1 LPEISSLNNI
11 QLDAIKEIGN
21 IGTGNAA
28 TALSKLL
35 GKVVEMDVPKVELV
49 SIYELSEFYGSPTV
63 PVAAVFVRSEGK
75 FSCSVIFIGSEDG
88 ANEMIKMW
96 FSMSFGDFVTD
107 GLPDEMLDS
116 GLAELGNIIIGS
128 FLGAIN
134 ALIETTFQI
143 SVPGV
148 AHDMLG
154 SVLDVVASLFGTV
167 GEYALVISTT
177 LRISGVEDVN
187 MDGNIILLPDPDAL
201 ELLLRK
207 LQVL

>member
-1 LPEISSLNNI
+1 MSEISSLNNI

-35 GKVVEMDVPKVELV
+35 GRVVEMDVPKVEMV
-49 SIYELSEFYGSPTV
+49 SIYELSEYYGSPTV
-63 PVAAVFVRSEGK
+63 PVASVFVRSEGK
-75 FSCSVIFIGSEDG
+75 FSCSVIFIDSEDG
-88 ANEMIKMW
+88 ASEMIKMW
-96 FSMSFGDFVTD
+96 LSVYFGDFTAEE
-107 GLPDEMLDS
+107 LPSEMFDS

-154 SVLDVVASLFGTV
+154 SILDVVASIFGSF

-177 LRISGVEDVN
+177 LRISGIEGVN
-187 MDGNIILLPDPDAL
+187 MDGNIILLPDPEAL
-201 ELLLRK
+201 ELLLGK

>member
-1 LPEISSLNNI
+1 LPEISSLNHI
-11 QLDAIKEIGN
+11 QLDTIKEIGN
-21 IGTGNAA
+21 IGAGNAA

-35 GKVVEMDVPKVELV
+35 GRVVEMDVPNVEMV
-49 SIYELSEFYGSPTV
+49 SIYELSEYYGSPTT
-63 PVAAVFVRSEGK
+63 PVASIFVRSEGK
-75 FSCSVIFIGSEDG
+75 FSCSIIFIDSEEG
-88 ANEMIKMW
+88 ANEMVRIW
-96 FSMSFGDFVTD
+96 LNVYFSDLAKEQ
-107 GLPDEMLDS
+107 LPDEILDS

-134 ALIETTFQI
+134 ALIETSFQI

-148 AHDMLG
+148 ARDMLG
-154 SVLDVVASLFGTV
+154 SILDVVASIFGST
-167 GEYALVISTT
+167 GEYALVISTA
-177 LRISGVEDVN
+177 LRIKGAENVN

>member
-1 LPEISSLNNI
+1 LSRIQSLTSI

-28 TALSKLL
+28 TTLSKIL
-35 GKVVEMDVPKVELV
+35 GRVVEMDVPKVEMV
-49 SIYELSEFYGSPTV
+49 SIYELSEYYGSPTT
-63 PVAAVFVRSEGK
+63 PVAAVFVNSEGK
-75 FSCSVIFIGSEDG
+75 FSCSVIFMDSEDG

-96 FSMSFGDFVTD
+96 LSAYYNNFVAEE
-107 GLPDEMLDS
+107 LPEEILDS
-116 GLAELGNIIIGS
+116 GFSELGNVIIGS

-134 ALIETTFQI
+134 DLIGTTHQT

-154 SVLDVVASLFGTV
+154 SILDVVASIFGAS
-167 GEYALVISTT
+167 GEYALVVSTT
-177 LRISGVEDVN
+177 LRISGSDRGD
-187 MDGNIILLPDPDAL
+187 MDGNIILIPNPEAL

>member
-1 LPEISSLNNI
+1 MSGIPLLTSI

-35 GKVVEMDVPKVELV
+35 GRVVEMDVPKVEMI
-49 SIYELSEFYGSPTV
+49 SIYELSEYYGSPTT
-63 PVAAVFVRSEGK
+63 PVASVFVHSEGK
-75 FSCSVIFIGSEDG
+75 FSCSVVFIDSEEG

-96 FSMSFGDFVTD
+96 LSVYFGDFSAD
-107 GLPDEMLDS
+107 DLPSDMINS
-116 GLAELGNIIIGS
+116 GLAELGNVIIGS
-128 FLGAIN
+128 FLRAIN
-134 ALIETTFQI
+134 DLIGTTFQI

-154 SVLDVVASLFGTV
+154 SILDVVASIFGV
-167 GEYALVISTT
+167 MGEYALVVSTT
-177 LRISGVEDVN
+177 LRISGVESAN
-187 MDGNIILLPDPDAL
+187 MDGNIILLPDPEAL
-201 ELLLRK
+201 EILLRK